1 MNSRSTQTSK
11 RTATAWVV
19 ALTAIG
25 SLMAALDT
33 LVVSTSLSS
42 QTPDPA
48 HVPDTIQ
55 VEPLTSPGRAMD
67 LDRPTYPYSQS
78 GSSAANHSLDHQGEL
93 NGHSQDER
101 FGRAGLDITFPA
113 ADRAPTTE

>member
-1 MNSRSTQTSK
+1 
-11 RTATAWVV
+11 
-19 ALTAIG
+19 
-25 SLMAALDT
+25 
-33 LVVSTSLSS
+33 
-42 QTPDPA
+42 
-48 HVPDTIQ
+48 
-55 VEPLTSPGRAMD
+55 MD

-78 GSSAANHSLDHQGEL
+78 GNSAANHSLDHKGEL